1 MPYGPFGATAKMFLD
16 RGVRFACEST
26 KLEPL
31 RIRYFNV
38 FDRGGN
44 LFKLANGYS
53 VQKTR
58 PLYSSGGPGSPQGI
72 IDQFK

>member
-1 MPYGPFGATAKMFLD
+1 MPYGPFGATAKMFRD
-16 RGVRFACEST
+16 RGVRVACEST

-31 RIRYFNV
+31 RILYFNV

-44 LFKLANGYS
+44 LFKLASSYS

-58 PLYSSGGPGSPQGI
+58 PLYSSGPGSPQGI